1 MEIDKAKRLMELQA
15 CICHFLELY
24 DQELEGLTDSEER
37 REFKKSIARITELNF
52 TEAMVPIIHK
62 YRNLNPYI
70 GDEGVSE
77 WWEAALSEH
86 VKVKSIRRLKKNR

>member
-1 MEIDKAKRLMELQA
+1 MEIDKAKRLLELQA

-24 DQELEGLTDSEER
+24 DQELEELIDSEEK
-37 REFKKSIARITELNF
+37 REFKKRIARVTELNF

-70 GDEGVSE
+70 DKHTVAE
-77 WWEAALSEH
+77 WWQDALSKH
-86 VKVKSIRRLKKNR
+86 VKVKSIRLLKKNR